1 MSRSMRGNI
10 ITKIYYTSMRLGC
23 KAGCHQRAD
32 RSFSFKGYQFPV
44 CARCTGVLI
53 GYALAIPCYISL
65 GTSIVL
71 CVMLAGIMFV
81 DWLLQ
86 YKKVL
91 ESTNTRRLVT
101 GICGGYGVLTA
112 QLLFF
117 KTMLCL
123 LGVSLI

>member
-1 MSRSMRGNI
+1 MSRSMSESI
-10 ITKIYYTSMRLGC
+10 IIKIYYTSMRLGC

-32 RSFSFKGYQFPV
+32 RSFSIKGYQFPV

-53 GYALAIPCYISL
+53 GYVLAIPCYISL

-91 ESTNTRRLVT
+91 ESTNVRRLIT
-101 GICGGYGVLTA
+101 GICGGYGVLSA
-112 QLLFF
+112 QLLFVRTIF
-117 KTMLCL
+117 RL
-123 LGVSLI
+123 LIGL

>member
-1 MSRSMRGNI
+1 MSRSMSESI
-10 ITKIYYTSMRLGC
+10 IIKIYYTSMRLGC

-32 RSFSFKGYQFPV
+32 RSFSIKGYQFPV

-53 GYALAIPCYISL
+53 GYVLAIPCYISQ

-91 ESTNTRRLVT
+91 ESTNVRRLIT
-101 GICGGYGVLTA
+101 GICGGYGVLSA
-112 QLLFF
+112 QLLFVRTIF
-117 KTMLCL
+117 RL
-123 LGVSLI
+123 LIGL

>member
-1 MSRSMRGNI
+1 MSRSMSESI
-10 ITKIYYTSMRLGC
+10 IIKIYYTSMRLGC

-32 RSFSFKGYQFPV
+32 RSFSIKGYQFPV

-53 GYALAIPCYISL
+53 GYVLAIPCYISL

-71 CVMLAGIMFV
+71 CVMLAGTMFV

-91 ESTNTRRLVT
+91 ESTNVRRLIT
-101 GICGGYGVLTA
+101 GICGGYGVLSA
-112 QLLFF
+112 QLLFVRTIF
-117 KTMLCL
+117 RL
-123 LGVSLI
+123 LIGF